1 MYDTMTRQVR
11 EVQTA
16 HPRLA
21 RIYACGPTV
30 YRDAHVGNMRTFLI
44 TDLISRSLNYAGIKT
59 LVVQNITDVG
69 HMANDIGLGE
79 DPVNPGGPQG
89 AEGTEGTEDKM
100 LVQSAKT
107 GRSAKEIA
115 EHYEAAFH
123 RDLAA
128 LNIHPADHYPRAS
141 ESIDSMITLIS
152 SLIDAGHAYIGGDGS
167 VYFSAQ
173 SFDSY
178 GALSGNR
185 LDELK
190 PGHKFDIPEE
200 AAGVGDDGDLG
211 SAKRFHADW
220 ALWKIAGSTR
230 TQLTWDTPWGRG
242 FPGWHTECSAM
253 SLDLLGD
260 HIDIHTGG
268 IDLRFPHHEDE
279 RAQSNSTAG
288 REVVGHW
295 VHAEHLLFENRKM
308 SKSAGNVVLVQDV
321 IDRGFDPLSLR
332 LAFLQHR
339 YRSQMDLT
347 WDVIATAHDQLR
359 KWRTKVNQWSEFD
372 SAPID
377 QDYRD
382 RFTQLFF
389 DDLNTPLAINELR
402 NLERD
407 PEISEGSKFE
417 TFIHLDALLGLDLA
431 RDVGKRT
438 QIPTEVSELLTAR
451 ENARANKDWAMSDQL
466 RDQIFA
472 LGFTVTDTSNGQ
484 EATPN
489 N

>member
-1 MYDTMTRQVR
+1 MRLYDTMTRQVR

-44 TDLISRSLNYAGIKT
+44 TDLISRSLNYSGIRT

-69 HMANDIGLGE
+69 HMANDVGLGE
-79 DPVNPGGPQG
+79 DAEGRD
-89 AEGTEGTEDKM
+89 AREGTEGTEDKM
-100 LVQSAKT
+100 LAQSAKT

-141 ESIDSMITLIS
+141 ESIDSMISLIS
-152 SLIDAGHAYIGGDGS
+152 SLLEAGYAYVGADGT

-178 GALSGNR
+178 GALSGNK

-190 PGHKFDIPEE
+190 PGHRFNVDSDEKE
-200 AAGVGDDGDLG
+200 

-220 ALWKIAGSTR
+220 ALWKIAGDTR

-253 SLDLLGD
+253 SLDLLGER
-260 HIDIHTGG
+260 IDIHTGG

-279 RAQSNSTAG
+279 RAQSNSLAG

-332 LAFLQHR
+332 LAFMQHR

-347 WDVIATAHDQLR
+347 WEVIAAANDQLR

-372 SAPID
+372 SAPMA

-382 RFTQLFF
+382 RFTQFFF
-389 DDLNTPLAINELR
+389 DDLNTPQAINELR

-407 PEISEGSKFE
+407 PEVAEGSKLE

-431 RDVGKRT
+431 REIGKRT
-438 QIPTEVSELLTAR
+438 EVPSEVTELLD
-451 ENARANKDWAMSDQL
+451 ARAAARTNKDWSLSDQL
-466 RDQIFA
+466 RDQISA
-472 LGFTVTDTSNGQ
+472 LGYTVTDTGSGQ
-484 EATPN
+484 EVAPN
-489 N
+489 S